1 MQRFSAVNKLTAYIA
16 VSMVC
21 LYIGEPAF
29 SQTDDVDTF
38 IEEQIKMQRIPGLSL
53 AVVKEG
59 RIVKVKGYGFA
70 NLELRAPAKASTLY
84 ALGSISKQFTA
95 TSIMLLVELGQIDLD
110 IKTAFGPLKF
120 EPGDKFAYSNVG
132 YRLLGVIIEKVSG
145 LSYWEFLDEHIFKPL
160 GMNATRNSDPKTIFQ
175 TEQRDTAGRATRM

>member
-1 MQRFSAVNKLTAYIA
+1 MALSGLNESGGLTIMQRFSGVNKLTAYIA

-95 TSIMLLVELGQIDLD
+95 TSIMLLVELGQ
-110 IKTAFGPLKF
+110 
-120 EPGDKFAYSNVG
+120 N
-132 YRLLGVIIEKVSG
+132 
-145 LSYWEFLDEHIFKPL
+145 
-160 GMNATRNSDPKTIFQ
+160 
-175 TEQRDTAGRATRM
+175 